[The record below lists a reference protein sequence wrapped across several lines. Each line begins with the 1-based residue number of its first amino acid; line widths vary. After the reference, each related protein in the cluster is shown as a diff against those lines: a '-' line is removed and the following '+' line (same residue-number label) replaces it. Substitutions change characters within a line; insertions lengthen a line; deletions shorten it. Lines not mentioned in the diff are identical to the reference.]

1 MFTNFAPEIVPPT
14 ISIRQNRQETAASI
28 PATKAD
34 GSRQRHS
41 PPIADQ
47 DRDNAVYHESRKRTP
62 ENTMQTKAQVAEW

>member
-34 GSRQRHS
+34 NGTGR
-41 PPIADQ
+41 PIANQ
-47 DRDNAVYHESRKRTP
+47 DRDNAIDHESRKRTP
-62 ENTMQTKAQVAEW
+62 ENTIQTKAQVAEW